1 MGVKVYEGNCSELM
15 RRIVILK
22 RLACWGQLWHN
33 GVMRTDADLN
43 RASRE
48 TLLAVIAEQQTVIT
62 ELRRRIEELERR
74 GPPRGRPVGM
84 PGNKLAPKRPRP
96 ERTEPRKKRTHG
108 FARRRMNPTRQ
119 VVHALDSCPECG
131 TGMTGGWVHR
141 TREVI
146 EIPLAPAEVIEQ
158 VFVARM
164 CALCRK
170 RRLPQDS
177 LKGMAV
183 GRQRFG
189 INLVSLIV
197 TLREEGR
204 LPIRSIQR
212 YLWTVHHLKLSV
224 GAIVDTIH
232 RVARQS
238 RRTVD
243 ETLERIRGSPVVHAD
258 ETGWREDG
266 VNGYVWTFST
276 PTERHFVRRGR
287 GKKVVD
293 EVLGES
299 PGQAGRRLFEG
310 VLVSDF
316 YAAYNH
322 YPGLK
327 QRCWVHLLR
336 DINELKALY
345 PEDTGLVQWAGAV
358 RQLYDRARAYAEAGG
373 QPASGYQRSVSPNQL
388 MLESQLLSLCR
399 PFSNDEAAPQAK
411 LCRRIERFIKELFV
425 FVSHPDVPSENNAA
439 ERSLRHLV
447 ISRKISGGTRSEQ
460 GTNSKMILASLFGT
474 WRAKGLNPLSESR
487 NLLGSHQL

>member
-1 MGVKVYEGNCSELM
+1 
-15 RRIVILK
+15 
-22 RLACWGQLWHN
+22 
-33 GVMRTDADLN
+33 
-43 RASRE
+43 
-48 TLLAVIAEQQTVIT
+48 
-62 ELRRRIEELERR
+62 
-74 GPPRGRPVGM
+74 
-84 PGNKLAPKRPRP
+84 
-96 ERTEPRKKRTHG
+96 
-108 FARRRMNPTRQ
+108 
-119 VVHALDSCPECG
+119 
-131 TGMTGGWVHR
+131 MTGGWVHR

-177 LKGMAV
+177 LKRVAV
-183 GRQRFG
+183 GRQRMG

-232 RVARQS
+232 RVARQAQ
-238 RRTVD
+238 RTVD
-243 ETLERIRGSPVVHAD
+243 ETLERIRGSPMVHAD
-258 ETGWREDG
+258 ETGGREDG

-276 PTERHFVRRGR
+276 PTDRYFVRRGR
-287 GKKVVD
+287 DKGVVD

-299 PGQAGRRLFEG
+299 FDG

-336 DINELKALY
+336 DIHELKALY
-345 PEDTGLVQWAGAV
+345 PEDTGLVRWAGAV
-358 RQLYDRARAYAEAGG
+358 RQLYDRARAYAEAGV
-373 QPASGYQRSVSPNQL
+373 QPASGYQRLVSANQL
-388 MLESQLLSLCR
+388 MLESQLLSLCH

-460 GTNSKMILASLFGT
+460 GTNSKMTLASLLGT
-474 WRAKGLNPLSESR
+474 WRAKNLNPLSESR
-487 NLLGSHQL
+487 KLLVSHQLLYLSSGS

>member
-1 MGVKVYEGNCSELM
+1 M
-15 RRIVILK
+15 
-22 RLACWGQLWHN
+22 WHN
-33 GVMRTDADLN
+33 GVMRTETDLK
-43 RASRE
+43 RASRK
-48 TLLAVIAEQQTVIT
+48 TLLAIIAEQQAVII
-62 ELRRRIEELERR
+62 ELRRRIEDLERR
-74 GPPRGRPVGM
+74 LPPRGRPVGM
-84 PGNKLAPKRPRP
+84 PGSKHTPKRPRP
-96 ERTEPRKKRTHG
+96 ERTEPRKKRTQG
-108 FARRRMNPTRQ
+108 FARRRMKPTRQ

-183 GRQRFG
+183 GRQRLG

-197 TLREEGR
+197 TLREEAR

-212 YLWTVHHLKLSV
+212 YLRTVHHLKLSV
-224 GAIVDTIH
+224 GSIVDAIH
-232 RVARQS
+232 RVARKAG
-238 RRTVD
+238 RAVD

-276 PTERHFVRRGR
+276 PAERYFVRRSR

-299 PGQAGRRLFEG
+299 FDG

-336 DINELKALY
+336 DIHELKALY
-345 PEDTGLVQWAGAV
+345 PEDTGLARWAEAV
-358 RQLYDRARAYAEAGG
+358 RRLYDRAKAYAEAGV
-373 QPASGYQRSVSPNQL
+373 QPASGYQRFVSPTQL

-399 PFSNDEAAPQAK
+399 PFSNDETAPQAK

-439 ERSLRHLV
+439 KRSLRHMV
-447 ISRKISGGTRSEQ
+447 VSRKISGGTRSEQ
-460 GTNSKMILASLFGT
+460 GTNSKMALASLFGT
-474 WRAKGLNPLSESR
+474 WRTKGLNPFSQSR
-487 NLLGSHQL
+487 KLLVSHQL

>member
-1 MGVKVYEGNCSELM
+1 
-15 RRIVILK
+15 
-22 RLACWGQLWHN
+22 
-33 GVMRTDADLN
+33 
-43 RASRE
+43 
-48 TLLAVIAEQQTVIT
+48 
-62 ELRRRIEELERR
+62 
-74 GPPRGRPVGM
+74 
-84 PGNKLAPKRPRP
+84 
-96 ERTEPRKKRTHG
+96 
-108 FARRRMNPTRQ
+108 
-119 VVHALDSCPECG
+119 
-131 TGMTGGWVHR
+131 MTGGWVHR

-177 LKGMAV
+177 LKGVAA
-183 GRQRFG
+183 GRQRLG

-204 LPIRSIQR
+204 LPIRSIQQ
-212 YLWTVHHLKLSV
+212 YLRTVHQLKLSV
-224 GAIVDTIH
+224 GAIVEAIH
-232 RVARQS
+232 RVARQAQ
-238 RRTVD
+238 RTVD
-243 ETLERIRGSPVVHAD
+243 ETLEHIRGSPVVHAD

-276 PTERHFVRRGR
+276 PTERYFVRRGR
-287 GKKVVD
+287 DKGVVD

-299 PGQAGRRLFEG
+299 FDG

-336 DINELKALY
+336 DIHELKALY
-345 PEDTGLVQWAGAV
+345 HEDTDLVRWAGAV
-358 RQLYDRARAYAEAGG
+358 RQLYDRAKEYAEAGV
-373 QPASGYQRSVSPNQL
+373 QPASGYRRFVSPNQL
-388 MLESQLLSLCR
+388 MLENQLLSLCR
-399 PFSNDEAAPQAK
+399 PFSNDESAPHAK

-447 ISRKISGGTRSEQ
+447 ISRKVSGGTRSEQ
-460 GTNSKMILASLFGT
+460 GTNSKMTLASLLGT
-474 WRAKGLNPLSESR
+474 WRAKNLNPLSESR
-487 NLLGSHQL
+487 NLLVSHQL

>member
-1 MGVKVYEGNCSELM
+1 M
-15 RRIVILK
+15 ILK
-22 RLACWGQLWHN
+22 RLAGWGRLWHK
-33 GVMRTDADLN
+33 GVMRTELGLE
-43 RASRE
+43 RASRK
-48 TLLAVIAEQQTVIT
+48 TLLAIIAEQQTVII
-62 ELRRRIEELERR
+62 ELRRRVEDLERR
-74 GPPRGRPVGM
+74 GPPRGQPVGM
-84 PGNKLAPKRPRP
+84 PGNKPTPKRSRP
-96 ERTEPRKKRTHG
+96 ESTEPRKKRTHG
-108 FARRRMNPTRQ
+108 FARRRMNPTRR

-146 EIPLAPAEVIEQ
+146 EIPLVPAEVIEQ

-164 CALCRK
+164 CALCCK

-177 LKGMAV
+177 LRGVAM
-183 GRQRFG
+183 GRQRLG

-197 TLREEGR
+197 TLREDAR

-212 YLWTVHHLKLSV
+212 YLRTVHQLKLSV
-224 GAIVDTIH
+224 GAIVGTIH
-232 RVARQS
+232 RVVRQA

-276 PTERHFVRRGR
+276 PTERYFLRRGR

-299 PGQAGRRLFEG
+299 FDG

-322 YPGLK
+322 YPGPK
-327 QRCWVHLLR
+327 QRCWVHLMR
-336 DINELKALY
+336 DINELKVLY
-345 PEDTGLVQWAGAV
+345 PEDKGLLRWAGAV
-358 RQLYDRARAYAEAGG
+358 RQLYDKARAYSAAGG
-373 QPASGYQRSVSPNQL
+373 QPVSGYQRFVSPNQL
-388 MLESQLLSLCR
+388 MLEKQLLSLCR

-411 LCRRIERFIKELFV
+411 LCRRIERFIKELFI
-425 FVSHPDVPSENNAA
+425 FVSIPGVPSENNAA

-460 GTNSKMILASLFGT
+460 GTDSKMTLASLFGT
-474 WRAKGLNPLSESR
+474 WNVKGLNPLSESR
-487 NLLGSHQL
+487 SLLVSHEV

>member
-1 MGVKVYEGNCSELM
+1 MEWLCHKGEVRTEL
-15 RRIVILK
+15 
-22 RLACWGQLWHN
+22 
-33 GVMRTDADLN
+33 DLDS
-43 RASRE
+43 ASRE
-48 TLLAVIAEQQTVIT
+48 TLLAIIVEQQTVIT
-62 ELRRRIEELERR
+62 ELQQRIEELERR
-74 GPPRGRPVGM
+74 GPPRGM
-84 PGNKLAPKRPRP
+84 PGNKHTPKRPRP
-96 ERTEPRKKRTHG
+96 KRTEPRNKRTQG
-108 FARRRMNPTRQ
+108 FTRRRMNPTRQ

-158 VFVARM
+158 VFVARK

-183 GRQRFG
+183 GRQRLG

-197 TLREEGR
+197 TLREEAR

-212 YLWTVHHLKLSV
+212 YLWTVHQLKLSV
-224 GAIVDTIH
+224 GAIADAIH
-232 RVARQS
+232 RVARQA

-276 PTERHFVRRGR
+276 PTERYFVRRGR
-287 GKKVVD
+287 GKEVVD

-299 PGQAGRRLFEG
+299 FDG

-336 DINELKALY
+336 DIHELKALY
-345 PEDTGLVQWAGAV
+345 PEDRGLVRWAGAV
-358 RQLYDRARAYAEAGG
+358 RQLYDRAKAYAEAGV
-373 QPASGYQRSVSPNQL
+373 QPASGYQRFVSPNQL

-399 PFSNDEAAPQAK
+399 PFSNDETAPQAK

-460 GTNSKMILASLFGT
+460 GTISKMTLASLFGT
-474 WRAKGLNPLSESR
+474 WRTKGLNPLSQSR
-487 NLLGSHQL
+487 KLLVSHQL

>member
-1 MGVKVYEGNCSELM
+1 
-15 RRIVILK
+15 
-22 RLACWGQLWHN
+22 
-33 GVMRTDADLN
+33 
-43 RASRE
+43 
-48 TLLAVIAEQQTVIT
+48 
-62 ELRRRIEELERR
+62 
-74 GPPRGRPVGM
+74 
-84 PGNKLAPKRPRP
+84 
-96 ERTEPRKKRTHG
+96 
-108 FARRRMNPTRQ
+108 
-119 VVHALDSCPECG
+119 
-131 TGMTGGWVHR
+131 MTGGWVHR

-183 GRQRFG
+183 GRQRMG

-204 LPIRSIQR
+204 LPLRSIQR
-212 YLWTVHHLKLSV
+212 YLRTVHQLKLSV

-232 RVARQS
+232 RVARKAQ
-238 RRTVD
+238 RTVD

-276 PTERHFVRRGR
+276 PTERYFVRRGR
-287 GKKVVD
+287 DKGVVD

-299 PGQAGRRLFEG
+299 FDG

-336 DINELKALY
+336 DIHELKALY
-345 PEDTGLVQWAGAV
+345 PEDTGLVRWA
-358 RQLYDRARAYAEAGG
+358 
-373 QPASGYQRSVSPNQL
+373 
-388 MLESQLLSLCR
+388 
-399 PFSNDEAAPQAK
+399 
-411 LCRRIERFIKELFV
+411 
-425 FVSHPDVPSENNAA
+425 
-439 ERSLRHLV
+439 
-447 ISRKISGGTRSEQ
+447 
-460 GTNSKMILASLFGT
+460 
-474 WRAKGLNPLSESR
+474 
-487 NLLGSHQL
+487 